1 MDIRFAREGDIP
13 KIIDLLYQVGQVH
26 YDLRPDVF
34 RPVTL
39 KYGENDIRQ
48 IMENKNRPIFIAAEG
63 DTVLGFGFCIIK
75 DIRGN
80 NVINDMVEFYIDDLC
95 VDEDHRSQGIGEALY
110 RHIYNHAKSLGC
122 RAVTLNVWNCNSRA
136 LKFYKKLGL
145 KPQRLYMEDV
155 LGE

>member
-1 MDIRFAREGDIP
+1 MDIRLAKDGDIP

-26 YDLRPDVF
+26 YDLRPDIF

-39 KYGENDIRQ
+39 KYDEQDIRR
-48 IMENKNRPIFIAAEG
+48 IMQDENRPIFIAAEG
-63 DTVLGFGFCIIK
+63 DEVLGFGFCIIK
-75 DIRGN
+75 AIRDN
-80 NVINDMVEFYIDDLC
+80 SVVQDMTEFYIDDLC
-95 VDEDHRSQGIGEALY
+95 VDENHRSHGIGEAIY
-110 RHIYNHAKSLGC
+110 RHIYEHAKALGC

-136 LKFYKKLGL
+136 LKFYEKLGL

>member
-1 MDIRFAREGDIP
+1 MEIRFAREGDIP
-13 KIIDLLYQVGQVH
+13 RIIDLLYQVGQVH

-39 KYGENDIRQ
+39 KYDHEQVLAILQD
-48 IMENKNRPIFIAAEG
+48 ENRPVFIAAEG
-63 DTVLGFGFCIIK
+63 DEVLGFGFCV
-75 DIRGN
+75 IRPIRN
-80 NVINDMVEFYIDDLC
+80 HSVIQDMTEFYIDDLC
-95 VDEDHRSQGIGEALY
+95 VDENHRSQGIGKALY
-110 RHIYNHAKSLGC
+110 RHIYAHAKALGC

-136 LKFYKKLGL
+136 LKFYEKLGL

>member
-1 MDIRFAREGDIP
+1 MEIRFAKEADIP
-13 KIIDLLYQVGQVH
+13 QIIKLLYQVGQVH

-39 KYGENDIRQ
+39 KYNKEQ
-48 IMENKNRPIFIAAEG
+48 VLEIMRNENRPIFVAVEG

-75 DIRGN
+75 PIRN
-80 NVINDMVEFYIDDLC
+80 HSVVQDMTEFYIDDLC
-95 VDEDHRSQGIGEALY
+95 VDEKHRSQGIGEALY
-110 RHIYNHAKSLGC
+110 RHIQNHAKALGC

-136 LKFYKKLGL
+136 LKFYEKLGL
-145 KPQRLYMEDV
+145 KPQRIYMEDV